1 MCFVCAIAGAA
12 KRSMPSAA
20 AVAAK
25 ADRRIPRLFTC
36 PPESRL
42 ARSEGNVS
50 ARAAGE
56 QLRLRGHVPGHAHH
70 EQFERRRAGVGEL
83 TGLAEADGDRIAAT
97 NRRGSRGGSLDA
109 ERAVASEYVIR
120 LAETVVRNF
129 RSGGA
134 RRDDD
139 MVDVGPRRREHRR
152 SEHAP
157 RQDGFRVWRWRG
169 PEPAST

>member
-12 KRSMPSAA
+12 NRSRPSAA

-42 ARSEGNVS
+42 ARCDGNVS
-50 ARAAGE
+50 ARATGE

-83 TGLAEADGDRIAAT
+83 TRLAEADWDRIAAT
-97 NRRGSRGGSLDA
+97 YRRGSRGGSLDA
-109 ERAVASEYVIR
+109 ERTLAAEHVIR
-120 LAETVVRNF
+120 LADTVVR
-129 RSGGA
+129 
-134 RRDDD
+134 
-139 MVDVGPRRREHRR
+139 
-152 SEHAP
+152 
-157 RQDGFRVWRWRG
+157 
-169 PEPAST
+169 